1 MRHERELKL
10 ELLKILVVGWY
21 IKLLSYYFHL
31 LKTFVVLFLVT
42 NTFVFVLMFSFFF
55 FIYVFFF
62 QYVIFRLTIDD
73 AVKFRA
79 LLLCLNY
86 SHWKIVSQEQT
97 PELAS

>member
-42 NTFVFVLMFSFFF
+42 NAFVFAFMFSFFL
-55 FIYVFFF
+55 FICVFFPVCNF
-62 QYVIFRLTIDD
+62 PANDR
-73 AVKFRA
+73 
-79 LLLCLNY
+79 
-86 SHWKIVSQEQT
+86 
-97 PELAS
+97 